1 MPFVDD
7 VVNDDE
13 HPRDEEVAA
22 FLDNRLSASERSAVA
37 LHLASCDECRAL
49 LGTAQEQPV
58 RARRV
63 RPRWAA
69 AASVAAAAVLILAV
83 SLRSKQRN
91 ADVDQMRSPARPPIE
106 ISELSANSPR
116 AGAVVS
122 VDTLVLRWTSAGEG
136 VTYDLSIVDAAGGLV
151 WSARVDSAGIAP
163 PREVTTRLQ
172 SGSTYYWR
180 ADALLPD
187 LRTAST
193 GPQGFVPASR

>member
-1 MPFVDD
+1 VPFVDD

-13 HPRDEEVAA
+13 HPRDEEIAA
-22 FLDNRLSASERSAVA
+22 FLDNRLSASERSVVA

-49 LGTAQEQPV
+49 LGTAKERPA
-58 RARRV
+58 RAPRV
-63 RPRWAA
+63 RLRWTA
-69 AASVAAAAVLILAV
+69 AASVVAAAALVLAV
-83 SLRSKQRN
+83 SLRSRQQN
-91 ADVDQMRSPARPPIE
+91 ADVDRMRSPARAPIE
-106 ISELSANSPR
+106 TSELSASSPR

-122 VDTLVLRWTSAGEG
+122 VDTLVLRWASAGEG

-163 PREVTTRLQ
+163 PREVTARLQ
-172 SGSTYYWR
+172 PGSTYYWR

>member
-1 MPFVDD
+1 VPFVDD

-13 HPRDEEVAA
+13 HPRDEEIAA
-22 FLDNRLSASERSAVA
+22 FLDNRLSASQRSVVA

-49 LGTAQEQPV
+49 LGAVQDQPV
-58 RARRV
+58 RAPRV
-63 RPRWAA
+63 HPRWAA
-69 AASVAAAAVLILAV
+69 AASIAAAAVLILAV
-83 SLRSKQRN
+83 SLRSKQQHTD
-91 ADVDQMRSPARPPIE
+91 ADQMRSPARAPIE
-106 ISELSANSPR
+106 TSELAASSPR

-122 VDTLVLRWTSAGEG
+122 VDTLVLRWMSAGEG

-151 WSARVDSAGIAP
+151 WRARVDSAGIAP

-172 SGSTYYWR
+172 PGSTYYWR